1 MDKKDSAVLAGIC
14 IGGCLAVTLVILAV
28 NGIIK
33 NPFL

>member
-1 MDKKDSAVLAGIC
+1 MDKKDSGVLAGIC
-14 IGGCLAVTLVILAV
+14 IGGCLAVTLAILTV